1 MSYMILDFVKERD
14 NKYRNLVTEY
24 LKSNNAPSYYMV
36 NYLSDDEGDDA
47 EPFTFKALTEE
58 QCDEIKAL
66 MKHCED
72 EGYELRHHFYEEGI
86 PEYLQFDGYIYGCT
100 PTSVEFDTRYV
111 TCRLKVAAFYDG
123 IDAAPTV
130 NFGTIYLSEE
140 EYIDLIRWQMYNRK
154 GNFNDLFEDNVEL
167 ATSIN
172 SMIREFWTEELSCG
186 CSPLSTPIFAVE
198 LVESKEAAEAILGEP
213 DVHFRISTERV
224 EDVVD
229 ETLLDIEDRVLSFL
243 HNHSTREGY
252 NNLRIKDV
260 DAIAVERAMGVESY
274 RDIALRLTE
283 QFGGKEGVDKFREFL
298 DQHNITYTIDKG
310 GHKWL
315 DDDITD
321 VVNHTTPEK

>member
-1 MSYMILDFVKERD
+1 MSYMILDFVKEH
-14 NKYRNLVTEY
+14 NEKYHKLAADY
-24 LKSNNAPSYYMV
+24 LKSKNATSYYVV
-36 NYLSDDEGDDA
+36 NYLSDGEGDDA
-47 EPFTFKALTEE
+47 EPYAFKALTEE

-66 MKHCED
+66 MKQCEA
-72 EGYELRHHFYEEGI
+72 EGYELKYHFYDEGI
-86 PEYLQFDGYIYGCT
+86 PEYLEFDGYTYPCT
-100 PTSVEFDTRYV
+100 PQSVEFDTRYV
-111 TCRLKVAAFYDG
+111 TCRLKIAAFYDG

-130 NFGTIYLSEE
+130 NFGTIYLTEE
-140 EYIDLIRWQMYNRK
+140 EYIDLITWQMHNRK
-154 GNFNDLFEDNVEL
+154 GNFNDLFKYNVEL

-172 SMIREFWTEELSCG
+172 SMIREFWPEEISCG

-198 LVESKEAAEAILGEP
+198 LTESKEAAEAILGEP
-213 DVHFRISTERV
+213 DVHLRISTERV

-260 DAIAVERAMGVESY
+260 DAIAVERALGVESY
-274 RDIALRLTE
+274 RDIAIRLTE
-283 QFGGKEGVDKFREFL
+283 QFGDKDGVEKFRALL
-298 DQHNITYTIDKG
+298 DQHNIAYTIDKG
-310 GHKWL
+310 GHNWF

>member
-1 MSYMILDFVKERD
+1 MILDFFKER
-14 NKYRNLVTEY
+14 NEKYHKLAADY
-24 LKSNNAPSYYMV
+24 LKSKNATSYYVV
-36 NYLSDDEGDDA
+36 NYLSDGEGDDA
-47 EPFTFKALTEE
+47 EPYAFKALTEE

-66 MKHCED
+66 MKQCEA
-72 EGYELRHHFYEEGI
+72 EGYELKYHFYDEGI
-86 PEYLQFDGYIYGCT
+86 PEYLEFDGYTYPCT
-100 PTSVEFDTRYV
+100 PQSVEFDTRYV
-111 TCRLKVAAFYDG
+111 TCRLKIAAFYDG

-130 NFGTIYLSEE
+130 NFGTIYLTEE
-140 EYIDLIRWQMYNRK
+140 EYIDLITWQMHNRK
-154 GNFNDLFEDNVEL
+154 GNFNDLFKYNVEL

-172 SMIREFWTEELSCG
+172 SMIREFWPEELSCG
-186 CSPLSTPIFAVE
+186 CSPVSTPIFAVE
-198 LVESKEAAEAILGEP
+198 LVESKEDAEAILGEP

-274 RDIALRLTE
+274 RDIAIRLTE
-283 QFGGKEGVDKFREFL
+283 QFGDKDGVDKFREFL
-298 DQHNITYTIDKG
+298 DQHNIAYTIDKG
-310 GHKWL
+310 GHNWF

-321 VVNHTTPEK
+321 VVNHTTLEK